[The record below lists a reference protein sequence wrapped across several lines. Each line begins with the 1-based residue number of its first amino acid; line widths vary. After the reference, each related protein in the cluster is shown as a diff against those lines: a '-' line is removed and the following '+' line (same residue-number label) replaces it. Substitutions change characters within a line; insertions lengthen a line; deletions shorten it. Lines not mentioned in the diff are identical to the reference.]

1 MFPKSLASLPVEL
14 ACLIL
19 SYLDI
24 SDVLKCS
31 LVSPSSRSLLLALF
45 IMAQLNHHFQKIIY
59 DSSQI
64 QYAIE
69 LVKHKLVSVASS
81 ELHPSY
87 ARRLRILQERE
98 HSWRHMRWK
107 GRHNLRLPFTGS
119 VYDFVGGIY
128 GNGGDDND
136 GTTAS
141 LSFLKLPS
149 LDDEIP
155 QDKVPKSKLWFHLM
169 PDLLI
174 FDFTMDPSQD
184 LLVLLALA
192 PPL

>member
-14 ACLIL
+14 ICLVL
-19 SYLDI
+19 SNLDI
-24 SDVLKCS
+24 ADLLSCS
-31 LVSPSSRSLLLALF
+31 IVSRPHISSCSIYHLP
-45 IMAQLNHHFQKIIY
+45 QLNHHFRRIIY

-81 ELHPSY
+81 AQHPSY

-107 GRHNLRLPFTGS
+107 GRHKLRLPFTGS
-119 VYDFVGGIY
+119 VYDFVSGIY

-155 QDKVPKSKLWFHLM
+155 QDHVPKSKLWLHLM